1 LDQVVF
7 ETTYN
12 CDLNCIFC
20 YNVWKS
26 DSYQKGSE
34 LTLNQY
40 KTIINRIPKANIYV
54 LSGGEPLLRR
64 DIFEIADIMR
74 EKCKIITLLT
84 SGIHLDESIVKR
96 IAEREIRTQLPVHG
110 LKEKQDAIFG
120 QKDVFTRLV
129 KAFTYLH
136 EYSVIYT
143 TSTVVSKKNIDQLAE
158 ILEFCVAMG
167 SSYLLLIRFLPGGAG
182 LRNQDLLLNRDEIL
196 RAYQIL
202 NKICGYYGI
211 KGGVGIPNLP
221 CIIDERQFKHINFSS
236 CGAGKSWF
244 TLGPSG
250 DFRICNHSPTVYGNL
265 LEQTLEDILINKVL
279 LNFKHNKIFPE
290 ECAGCKLV
298 ASCRGGCRAVAET
311 MYGDLYK
318 PDPMFIS

>member
-1 LDQVVF
+1 LEQVVF

-26 DSYQKGSE
+26 DIYQKGAE

-40 KTIINRIPKANIYV
+40 KTIMDKIPKANIYA

-74 EKCKIITLLT
+74 EKCRIITLLT
-84 SGIHLDESIVKR
+84 SGIHLDESSVKK
-96 IAEREIRTQLPVHG
+96 IADREIRTQLPVHG
-110 LKEKQDAIFG
+110 LKEQHDAIFG
-120 QKDVFTRLV
+120 QMDVFKKLV

-136 EYSVIYT
+136 EYSVLYT
-143 TSTVVSKKNIDQLAE
+143 TATVVSKKNIDQLSE

-167 SSYLLLIRFLPGGAG
+167 SRYLLLIRFLPGGAG
-182 LRNQDLLLNRDEIL
+182 LMRQDLLLNRDEIL
-196 RAYQIL
+196 RAYETL
-202 NKICGYYGI
+202 NKICGYYGV
-211 KGGVGIPNLP
+211 KGGVGVPNLP
-221 CIIDERQFKHINFSS
+221 CIIDEKQFKNITFSS

-244 TLGPSG
+244 TLGPAG
-250 DFRICNHSPTVYGNL
+250 DFRICNHSPTVYGNI
-265 LEQTLEDILINKVL
+265 LEQTLETILNNKVL

-298 ASCRGGCRAVAET
+298 ASCRGGCRAAAET